1 MSFIDRDT
9 NKKITTYLFV
19 ACLPYSQKIY
29 VEATTSMNQ
38 ESWMNC
44 NVNMLN
50 YFGGSPLTIVCDNCK
65 TAVISHPRCGDIEL
79 NRRKE
84 MGYTYSFKNPFSGKL
99 ICEDC
104 GSYYGKK
111 KWHSGTIHEKEI
123 IQCKFK
129 FKHKCKTPNLDEEE
143 VKSMFLKAYNEMIE
157 SKDLLSTNLIEA
169 VNKALDTSSLDK
181 QIEALSNELK
191 DMNKEFELLVKMNT
205 TTQQDQTIWRKK
217 YAELEDIYKNKDGE
231 LNSLVMK
238 KNEIKLKVNKFNIF
252 IETLKKGELIT
263 DFDEAIFN
271 FNLDKAIVHKDK
283 SITFKFYSGFETTI
297 KAEE

>member
-84 MGYTYSFKNPFSGKL
+84 MGYTYSFKNTFSGKL

-271 FNLDKAIVHKDK
+271 FNLEKAIVHKDK